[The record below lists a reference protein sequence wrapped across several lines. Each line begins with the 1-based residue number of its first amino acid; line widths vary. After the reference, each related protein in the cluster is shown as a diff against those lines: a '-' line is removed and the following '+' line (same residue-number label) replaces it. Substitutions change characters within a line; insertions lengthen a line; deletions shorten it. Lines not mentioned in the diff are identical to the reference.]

1 MSIHLA
7 LILVLQP
14 LVEGVA
20 VELERP
26 LQASF
31 ALNLHN
37 GVGVLHHLD
46 QPNAVPYGQ
55 TAIRQHSAHTHTHTQ
70 TERGRES

>member
-7 LILVLQP
+7 LILILQP

-37 GVGVLHHLD
+37 GVGASDHFD
-46 QPNAVPYGQ
+46 
-55 TAIRQHSAHTHTHTQ
+55 
-70 TERGRES
+70 